1 MASMQIAGGSGAGS
15 PTKAGNNG
23 GLDPLLMGLSPEAAA
38 AAGAQGEDS
47 SEESPFASELAAA
60 LASVD
65 AEQTALAES
74 LLDGALQN
82 GQIIDLDS
90 LTQATGQN
98 LPVDPAFQ
106 NAILAS
112 FAALTGA
119 VAGQPSAEGGAPR
132 AALLVSADAEVMGS
146 NAALDDIAAD
156 TADVNLA
163 SLVVG
168 GQTAANSGLNGAS
181 AGASSQSAVGVS
193 ATNNSAAAV
202 QGAVI
207 AASEAP
213 SDADTLVNASVAQA
227 ATAPNVA
234 AQQGGAPTSQTQ
246 ITPGNAAVGSAG
258 ANAITNSSAE
268 NGAQDQSQSGSSSRD
283 QAVASA
289 ALAEAAR
296 IRGEKEAG
304 EYSGKQTSLAGS
316 PVSDVGNVVVTA
328 KPNAEGVAAAA
339 DAARQS
345 AQRIE
350 SNGAAGT
357 QSISQSSA
365 DALARSDSK
374 LEAARA
380 SLGTGPLNVEIL
392 KLTRQGGGRA
402 VLEVTPPNQGPIR
415 IDLQLDGAG
424 RASLVVEGLSD
435 SMKARLESSA
445 HFLRQDMAQMGLALN
460 LEMRERN
467 DSGAAAQAFAQ
478 GQFGQSG
485 QSGANNSAGSSRVVD
500 APANGRA
507 DGNGSSAQR
516 STAVDD
522 GLHLVA

>member
-1 MASMQIAGGSGAGS
+1 MASMQITGGVGAAASG
-15 PTKAGNNG
+15 KAGNNG
-23 GLDPLLMGLSPEAAA
+23 ALDPLLMGLSPEPATSVGS
-38 AAGAQGEDS
+38 AGEGSGE
-47 SEESPFASELAAA
+47 ENPFSSELAAA
-60 LASVD
+60 LASLD
-65 AEQTALAES
+65 AEQAATLAEN
-74 LLDGALQN
+74 LLDDAFQD
-82 GQIIDLDS
+82 GQIIDPTAVS
-90 LTQATGQN
+90 GISGQN
-98 LPVDPAFQ
+98 LPIDPVFQ

-119 VAGQPSAEGGAPR
+119 VAGQPSGDGDTSG
-132 AALLVSADAEVMGS
+132 AALLVSAEAQVM
-146 NAALDDIAAD
+146 
-156 TADVNLA
+156 V
-163 SLVVG
+163 
-168 GQTAANSGLNGAS
+168 QTAA
-181 AGASSQSAVGVS
+181 
-193 ATNNSAAAV
+193 
-202 QGAVI
+202 
-207 AASEAP
+207 SEG
-213 SDADTLVNASVAQA
+213 
-227 ATAPNVA
+227 VA
-234 AQQGGAPTSQTQ
+234 ADVGLGP
-246 ITPGNAAVGSAG
+246 AAVGSQGLTNSGLIGSTAAG
-258 ANAITNSSAE
+258 GVSAINNSTAVAQTAVMAASASLADPGSSANASVTQAVTASPISAQQAGSQTPQMGQTSAGDVAPGLIGV
-268 NGAQDQSQSGSSSRD
+268 NTSATRLPNDSGAQGQPQSGSSSQD
-283 QAVASA
+283 QALAAA

-296 IRGEKEAG
+296 LRGEKEAG

-316 PVSDVGNVVVTA
+316 LISDVGNVVVTA

-345 AQRIE
+345 AQRVE
-350 SNGAAGT
+350 SSLNSST
-357 QSISQSSA
+357 PSIAQSSSE
-365 DALARSDSK
+365 ALARAESK

-415 IDLQLDGAG
+415 IDLQLDGTG

-485 QSGANNSAGSSRVVD
+485 QGGANDSAGSSRAVN
-500 APANGRA
+500 APATGRA

>member
-1 MASMQIAGGSGAGS
+1 MASMQITGGVGAAASG
-15 PTKAGNNG
+15 KVGNNG
-23 GLDPLLMGLSPEAAA
+23 ALDPLLMGLSPEPATSVGS
-38 AAGAQGEDS
+38 AGEGSGE
-47 SEESPFASELAAA
+47 ENPFSSELAAA
-60 LASVD
+60 LASLD
-65 AEQTALAES
+65 AEQAATLAEN
-74 LLDGALQN
+74 LLDDAFQD
-82 GQIIDLDS
+82 GQIIDPTAVS
-90 LTQATGQN
+90 GISGQN
-98 LPVDPAFQ
+98 LPIDPVFQ

-119 VAGQPSAEGGAPR
+119 VAGQPSGDGDTSG
-132 AALLVSADAEVMGS
+132 AALLVSADTQVMVPT
-146 NAALDDIAAD
+146 AASEGVAAD
-156 TADVNLA
+156 
-163 SLVVG
+163 VG
-168 GQTAANSGLNGAS
+168 LGPAAVGSEGLANSGLIGSTA
-181 AGASSQSAVGVS
+181 AGGVS
-193 ATNNSAAAV
+193 ATNNSTA
-202 QGAVI
+202 
-207 AASEAP
+207 
-213 SDADTLVNASVAQA
+213 VAQ
-227 ATAPNVA
+227 TAVMAVSASLADPGSSANSVTQA
-234 AQQGGAPTSQTQ
+234 VTASPISAQQAGSQTPQ
-246 ITPGNAAVGSAG
+246 MGQTSAG
-258 ANAITNSSAE
+258 DVAPGLIGVNTSATRLP
-268 NGAQDQSQSGSSSRD
+268 NDSGAQGQPQSGSSSQD
-283 QAVASA
+283 QALAAA

-296 IRGEKEAG
+296 LRGEKEAG

-316 PVSDVGNVVVTA
+316 LISDVGNVVVTA

-345 AQRIE
+345 AQRVE
-350 SNGAAGT
+350 SSLNSST
-357 QSISQSSA
+357 PSIAQSSSE
-365 DALARSDSK
+365 ALARAESK

-415 IDLQLDGAG
+415 IDLQLDGTG

-485 QSGANNSAGSSRVVD
+485 QGGANDSAGSSRAVN
-500 APANGRA
+500 APATGRA

>member
-1 MASMQIAGGSGAGS
+1 MASMQITGGVGAAASG
-15 PTKAGNNG
+15 KVGNNG
-23 GLDPLLMGLSPEAAA
+23 ALDPLLMGLSPEPATSVGS
-38 AAGAQGEDS
+38 AGEGSGE
-47 SEESPFASELAAA
+47 ENPFSSELAAA
-60 LASVD
+60 LASLD
-65 AEQTALAES
+65 AEQAATLAEN
-74 LLDGALQN
+74 LLDDAFQD
-82 GQIIDLDS
+82 GQIIDPTAVS
-90 LTQATGQN
+90 GISGQN
-98 LPVDPAFQ
+98 LPIDPVFQ

-119 VAGQPSAEGGAPR
+119 VAGQPSGDGDTSG
-132 AALLVSADAEVMGS
+132 AALLVSADTQVMVPT
-146 NAALDDIAAD
+146 AASEGVAAD
-156 TADVNLA
+156 
-163 SLVVG
+163 VG
-168 GQTAANSGLNGAS
+168 LGPAAVGSEGLANSGLIGSTA
-181 AGASSQSAVGVS
+181 AGGVS
-193 ATNNSAAAV
+193 AINNSTAV
-202 QGAVI
+202 AQTAVM
-207 AASEAP
+207 AASA
-213 SDADTLVNASVAQA
+213 SLADPGSSANASVTQA
-227 ATAPNVA
+227 VTASPIS
-234 AQQGGAPTSQTQ
+234 AQQAGSQTPQ
-246 ITPGNAAVGSAG
+246 MGQTSAG
-258 ANAITNSSAE
+258 DVAPGLIGVNTSATRLP
-268 NGAQDQSQSGSSSRD
+268 NDSGAQGQPQSGSSSQD
-283 QAVASA
+283 QALAAA

-296 IRGEKEAG
+296 LRGEKEAG

-316 PVSDVGNVVVTA
+316 PISDVGNVVVTA

-345 AQRIE
+345 AQRVE
-350 SNGAAGT
+350 SSLNSST
-357 QSISQSSA
+357 PSIAQSSSE
-365 DALARSDSK
+365 ALARAESK

-415 IDLQLDGAG
+415 IDLQLDGTG

-460 LEMRERN
+460 LEMHERN

-485 QSGANNSAGSSRVVD
+485 QGGANDSAGSSRAVN
-500 APANGRA
+500 APATGRA

>member
-1 MASMQIAGGSGAGS
+1 MASMQITGGVGAAASG
-15 PTKAGNNG
+15 KAGNNG
-23 GLDPLLMGLSPEAAA
+23 ALDPLLMGLSPEPATSVGS
-38 AAGAQGEDS
+38 AGEGSGE
-47 SEESPFASELAAA
+47 ENPFSSELAAA
-60 LASVD
+60 LASLD
-65 AEQTALAES
+65 AEQAATLAEN
-74 LLDGALQN
+74 LLDDAFQD
-82 GQIIDLDS
+82 GQIIDPTAVS
-90 LTQATGQN
+90 GISGQN
-98 LPVDPAFQ
+98 LPIDPVFQ

-119 VAGQPSAEGGAPR
+119 VAGQPSGDGDTSG
-132 AALLVSADAEVMGS
+132 AALLVSADTQVMVPT
-146 NAALDDIAAD
+146 AASEGVAAD
-156 TADVNLA
+156 
-163 SLVVG
+163 VG
-168 GQTAANSGLNGAS
+168 LGPAAVGSEGLANSGLIGSTA
-181 AGASSQSAVGVS
+181 AGGVS
-193 ATNNSAAAV
+193 AINNSTAV
-202 QGAVI
+202 AQTAVM
-207 AASEAP
+207 AASA
-213 SDADTLVNASVAQA
+213 SLADPGSSANASVTQA
-227 ATAPNVA
+227 VTASPVS
-234 AQQGGAPTSQTQ
+234 AQQAGSQTPQ
-246 ITPGNAAVGSAG
+246 MGQTSAG
-258 ANAITNSSAE
+258 DVAPGLIGVNTSATRLP
-268 NGAQDQSQSGSSSRD
+268 NDSGAQGQPQSGSSSQD
-283 QAVASA
+283 QALAAA

-296 IRGEKEAG
+296 LRGEKEAG

-316 PVSDVGNVVVTA
+316 LISDVGNVVVTA

-345 AQRIE
+345 AQRVE
-350 SNGAAGT
+350 SSLNSST
-357 QSISQSSA
+357 PSIAQSSSE
-365 DALARSDSK
+365 ALARAESK

-415 IDLQLDGAG
+415 IDLQLDGTG

-460 LEMRERN
+460 LEMHERN

-485 QSGANNSAGSSRVVD
+485 QGGANDSAGSSRAVN
-500 APANGRA
+500 APATGRA

>member
-1 MASMQIAGGSGAGS
+1 MASMQITGGVGAAASG
-15 PTKAGNNG
+15 KVGNNG
-23 GLDPLLMGLSPEAAA
+23 ALDPLLMGLSPEPATSVGS
-38 AAGAQGEDS
+38 AGEGSGE
-47 SEESPFASELAAA
+47 ENPFSSELAAA
-60 LASVD
+60 LASLD
-65 AEQTALAES
+65 AEQAATLAEN
-74 LLDGALQN
+74 LLDDAFQD
-82 GQIIDLDS
+82 GQIIDPTAVS
-90 LTQATGQN
+90 GISGQN
-98 LPVDPAFQ
+98 LPIDPVFQ

-119 VAGQPSAEGGAPR
+119 VAGQPSGDGDTSG
-132 AALLVSADAEVMGS
+132 AALLVSADTQVMVPT
-146 NAALDDIAAD
+146 AASEGVAAD
-156 TADVNLA
+156 
-163 SLVVG
+163 VG
-168 GQTAANSGLNGAS
+168 LGPAAVGSEGLANSGLIGSTA
-181 AGASSQSAVGVS
+181 AGGVS
-193 ATNNSAAAV
+193 ATNNSTAV
-202 QGAVI
+202 AQTAVM
-207 AASEAP
+207 AVSASL
-213 SDADTLVNASVAQA
+213 ADPGSSANASVTQA
-227 ATAPNVA
+227 VTASPVS
-234 AQQGGAPTSQTQ
+234 AQQAGSQTPQ
-246 ITPGNAAVGSAG
+246 MGQTSAG
-258 ANAITNSSAE
+258 DVAPGLIGVNTSATRLP
-268 NGAQDQSQSGSSSRD
+268 NDSGAQGQPQSGSSSQD
-283 QAVASA
+283 QALAAA

-296 IRGEKEAG
+296 LRGEKEAG

-316 PVSDVGNVVVTA
+316 LISDVGNVVVTA

-345 AQRIE
+345 AQRVE
-350 SNGAAGT
+350 SSLNSST
-357 QSISQSSA
+357 PSIAQSSSE
-365 DALARSDSK
+365 ALARAESK

-415 IDLQLDGAG
+415 IDLQLDGTG

-460 LEMRERN
+460 LEMHERN

-485 QSGANNSAGSSRVVD
+485 QGGANDSAGSSRAVN
-500 APANGRA
+500 APATGRA

>member
-1 MASMQIAGGSGAGS
+1 MASMQITGGVGAAASG
-15 PTKAGNNG
+15 KVGNNG
-23 GLDPLLMGLSPEAAA
+23 ALDPLLMGLSPEPATSVGS
-38 AAGAQGEDS
+38 AGEGSGE
-47 SEESPFASELAAA
+47 ENPFSSELAAA
-60 LASVD
+60 LASLD
-65 AEQTALAES
+65 AEQAATLAEN
-74 LLDGALQN
+74 LLDDAFQD
-82 GQIIDLDS
+82 GQIIDPTAVS
-90 LTQATGQN
+90 GISGQN
-98 LPVDPAFQ
+98 LPIDPVFQ

-119 VAGQPSAEGGAPR
+119 VAGQPSGDGDTSG
-132 AALLVSADAEVMGS
+132 AALLVSADTQVMVP
-146 NAALDDIAAD
+146 
-156 TADVNLA
+156 T
-163 SLVVG
+163 
-168 GQTAANSGLNGAS
+168 
-181 AGASSQSAVGVS
+181 
-193 ATNNSAAAV
+193 
-202 QGAVI
+202 
-207 AASEAP
+207 AASEG
-213 SDADTLVNASVAQA
+213 
-227 ATAPNVA
+227 VA
-234 AQQGGAPTSQTQ
+234 ADVGLGP
-246 ITPGNAAVGSAG
+246 AAVGSQGLTNSGLIGSTAAG
-258 ANAITNSSAE
+258 GVSAINNSTAVAQTAVMAVSASLADPGSSANASVTQAVTASPVSAQQAGSQTPQMGQTSAGDVAPGLIGV
-268 NGAQDQSQSGSSSRD
+268 NTSATRLPNDSGAQGQPQSGSSSQD
-283 QAVASA
+283 QALAAA

-296 IRGEKEAG
+296 LRGEKEAG

-316 PVSDVGNVVVTA
+316 LISDVGNVVVTA

-345 AQRIE
+345 AQRVE
-350 SNGAAGT
+350 SSLNSST
-357 QSISQSSA
+357 PSIAQSSSE
-365 DALARSDSK
+365 ALARAESK

-415 IDLQLDGAG
+415 IDLQLDGTG

-485 QSGANNSAGSSRVVD
+485 QGGANDSAGSSRAVN
-500 APANGRA
+500 APATGRA

>member
-1 MASMQIAGGSGAGS
+1 MASMQITGGVGAAASG
-15 PTKAGNNG
+15 KAGNNG
-23 GLDPLLMGLSPEAAA
+23 ALDPLLMGLSPEPATSVGS
-38 AAGAQGEDS
+38 AGEGSGE
-47 SEESPFASELAAA
+47 ENPFSSELAAA
-60 LASVD
+60 LASLD
-65 AEQTALAES
+65 AEQAATLAEN
-74 LLDGALQN
+74 LLDDAFQD
-82 GQIIDLDS
+82 GQIIDPTAVS
-90 LTQATGQN
+90 GISGQN
-98 LPVDPAFQ
+98 LPIDPVFQ

-119 VAGQPSAEGGAPR
+119 VAGQPSGDGDTSG
-132 AALLVSADAEVMGS
+132 AALLVSADTQVMVPT
-146 NAALDDIAAD
+146 AASEGVAAD
-156 TADVNLA
+156 
-163 SLVVG
+163 VG
-168 GQTAANSGLNGAS
+168 LGPAAVGSEGLANSGLIGSTA
-181 AGASSQSAVGVS
+181 AGGVS
-193 ATNNSAAAV
+193 ATNNSTAV
-202 QGAVI
+202 AQTAVM
-207 AASEAP
+207 AVSASL
-213 SDADTLVNASVAQA
+213 ADPGSSANASVTQA
-227 ATAPNVA
+227 VTASPVS
-234 AQQGGAPTSQTQ
+234 AQQAGSQTPQ
-246 ITPGNAAVGSAG
+246 MGQTSAG
-258 ANAITNSSAE
+258 DVAPGLIGVNTSATRLP
-268 NGAQDQSQSGSSSRD
+268 NDSGAQGQPQSGSSSQD
-283 QAVASA
+283 QALAAA

-296 IRGEKEAG
+296 LRGEKEAG

-316 PVSDVGNVVVTA
+316 LISDVGNVVVTA

-345 AQRIE
+345 AQRVE
-350 SNGAAGT
+350 SSLNSST
-357 QSISQSSA
+357 PSIAQSSSE
-365 DALARSDSK
+365 ALARAESK

-415 IDLQLDGAG
+415 IDLQLDGTG

-485 QSGANNSAGSSRVVD
+485 QGGANDSAGSSRAVN
-500 APANGRA
+500 APATGRA

>member
-1 MASMQIAGGSGAGS
+1 MASMQITGGVGAAASG
-15 PTKAGNNG
+15 KVGNNG
-23 GLDPLLMGLSPEAAA
+23 ALDPLLMGLSPEPATSVGS
-38 AAGAQGEDS
+38 AGEGSGE
-47 SEESPFASELAAA
+47 ENPFSSELAAA
-60 LASVD
+60 LASLD
-65 AEQTALAES
+65 AEQAATLAEN
-74 LLDGALQN
+74 LLDDAFQD
-82 GQIIDLDS
+82 GQIIDPTAVS
-90 LTQATGQN
+90 GISGQN
-98 LPVDPAFQ
+98 LPIDPVFQ

-119 VAGQPSAEGGAPR
+119 VAGQPSGDGDTSG
-132 AALLVSADAEVMGS
+132 AALLVSADTQVMVPT
-146 NAALDDIAAD
+146 AASEGVAAD
-156 TADVNLA
+156 
-163 SLVVG
+163 VG
-168 GQTAANSGLNGAS
+168 LGPAAVGSEGLANSGLIGSTA
-181 AGASSQSAVGVS
+181 AGGVS
-193 ATNNSAAAV
+193 ATNNSTAV
-202 QGAVI
+202 AQTAVM
-207 AASEAP
+207 AVSASL
-213 SDADTLVNASVAQA
+213 ADPGSSANASVTQA
-227 ATAPNVA
+227 VTASPVS
-234 AQQGGAPTSQTQ
+234 AQQAGSQTPQ
-246 ITPGNAAVGSAG
+246 MGQTSAG
-258 ANAITNSSAE
+258 DVAPGLIGVNTSATRLP
-268 NGAQDQSQSGSSSRD
+268 NDSGAQGQPQSGSSSQD
-283 QAVASA
+283 QALAAA

-296 IRGEKEAG
+296 LRGEKEAG

-316 PVSDVGNVVVTA
+316 LISDVGNVVVTA

-345 AQRIE
+345 AQRVE
-350 SNGAAGT
+350 SSLNSST
-357 QSISQSSA
+357 PSIAQSSSE
-365 DALARSDSK
+365 ALARAESK

-415 IDLQLDGAG
+415 IDLQLDGTG

-485 QSGANNSAGSSRVVD
+485 QGGANDSAGSSRAVN
-500 APANGRA
+500 APATGRA

>member
-1 MASMQIAGGSGAGS
+1 MASMQITGGVGAAASG
-15 PTKAGNNG
+15 KAGNNG
-23 GLDPLLMGLSPEAAA
+23 ALDPLLMGLSPEPATSVGS
-38 AAGAQGEDS
+38 AGEGSGE
-47 SEESPFASELAAA
+47 ENPFSSELAAA
-60 LASVD
+60 LASLD
-65 AEQTALAES
+65 AEQAATLAEN
-74 LLDGALQN
+74 LLDDAFQD
-82 GQIIDLDS
+82 GQIIDPTAVS
-90 LTQATGQN
+90 GISGQN
-98 LPVDPAFQ
+98 LPIDPVFQ

-119 VAGQPSAEGGAPR
+119 VAGQPSGDGDTSG
-132 AALLVSADAEVMGS
+132 AALLVSAEAQVMVQT
-146 NAALDDIAAD
+146 AASEGVAAD
-156 TADVNLA
+156 
-163 SLVVG
+163 VG
-168 GQTAANSGLNGAS
+168 LGPAAVGSEGLANSGLIGSTA
-181 AGASSQSAVGVS
+181 AGGVS
-193 ATNNSAAAV
+193 ATNNSTAV
-202 QGAVI
+202 AQTAVM
-207 AASEAP
+207 AVSASL
-213 SDADTLVNASVAQA
+213 ADPGSSANASVTQA
-227 ATAPNVA
+227 VTASPVS
-234 AQQGGAPTSQTQ
+234 AQQAGSQTPQ
-246 ITPGNAAVGSAG
+246 MGQTSAG
-258 ANAITNSSAE
+258 DVAPGLIGVNTSATRLP
-268 NGAQDQSQSGSSSRD
+268 NDSGAQGQPQSGSSSQD
-283 QAVASA
+283 QALAAA

-296 IRGEKEAG
+296 LRGEKEAG

-316 PVSDVGNVVVTA
+316 LISDVGNVVVTA

-345 AQRIE
+345 AQRVE
-350 SNGAAGT
+350 SSLNSST
-357 QSISQSSA
+357 PSIAQSSSE
-365 DALARSDSK
+365 ALARAESK

-415 IDLQLDGAG
+415 IDLQLDGTG

-485 QSGANNSAGSSRVVD
+485 QGGANDSAGSSRAVN
-500 APANGRA
+500 APATGRA

>member
-1 MASMQIAGGSGAGS
+1 MASMQITGGVGAAASG
-15 PTKAGNNG
+15 KVGNNG
-23 GLDPLLMGLSPEAAA
+23 ALDPLLMGLSPEPATSVGS
-38 AAGAQGEDS
+38 AGEGSGE
-47 SEESPFASELAAA
+47 ENPFSSELAAA
-60 LASVD
+60 LASLD
-65 AEQTALAES
+65 AEQAATLAEN
-74 LLDGALQN
+74 LLDDALQD
-82 GQIIDLDS
+82 GQIIDPKAVS
-90 LTQATGQN
+90 GISGQN
-98 LPVDPAFQ
+98 LPIDPVFQ

-119 VAGQPSAEGGAPR
+119 VAGQPSGDGDTSG
-132 AALLVSADAEVMGS
+132 AALLVSADTQVMVPT
-146 NAALDDIAAD
+146 AASEGVAAD
-156 TADVNLA
+156 
-163 SLVVG
+163 VG
-168 GQTAANSGLNGAS
+168 LGPAAVGSEGLANSGLIGSTA
-181 AGASSQSAVGVS
+181 AGGVS
-193 ATNNSAAAV
+193 ATNNSTAV
-202 QGAVI
+202 AQTAVM
-207 AASEAP
+207 AVSASL
-213 SDADTLVNASVAQA
+213 ADPGSSANASVTQA
-227 ATAPNVA
+227 VTASPVS
-234 AQQGGAPTSQTQ
+234 AQQAGSQTPQ
-246 ITPGNAAVGSAG
+246 MGQTSAG
-258 ANAITNSSAE
+258 DVAPGLIGVNTSATRLP
-268 NGAQDQSQSGSSSRD
+268 NDSGAQGQPQSGSSSQD
-283 QAVASA
+283 QALAAA

-296 IRGEKEAG
+296 LRGEKEAG

-316 PVSDVGNVVVTA
+316 LISDVGNVVVTA

-345 AQRIE
+345 AQRVE
-350 SNGAAGT
+350 SSLNSST
-357 QSISQSSA
+357 PSIAQSSSE
-365 DALARSDSK
+365 ALARAESK

-415 IDLQLDGAG
+415 IDLQLDGTG

-485 QSGANNSAGSSRVVD
+485 QGGANDSAGSSRAVN
-500 APANGRA
+500 APATGRA

>member
-1 MASMQIAGGSGAGS
+1 MASMQITGGVGAAASG
-15 PTKAGNNG
+15 KAGNNG
-23 GLDPLLMGLSPEAAA
+23 ALDPLLMGLSPEPATSVGS
-38 AAGAQGEDS
+38 AGEGSGE
-47 SEESPFASELAAA
+47 ENPFSSELAAA
-60 LASVD
+60 LASLD
-65 AEQTALAES
+65 AEQAATLAEN
-74 LLDGALQN
+74 LLDDAFQD
-82 GQIIDLDS
+82 GQIIDPTAVS
-90 LTQATGQN
+90 GISGQN
-98 LPVDPAFQ
+98 LPIDPVFQ

-119 VAGQPSAEGGAPR
+119 VAGQPSGDGDTSG
-132 AALLVSADAEVMGS
+132 AALLVSAEAQVM
-146 NAALDDIAAD
+146 
-156 TADVNLA
+156 V
-163 SLVVG
+163 
-168 GQTAANSGLNGAS
+168 QTAASEGVAADVPDVGLGPAAVGSQGLTNSGLIGSTA
-181 AGASSQSAVGVS
+181 AGGVS
-193 ATNNSAAAV
+193 ATNNSTAV
-202 QGAVI
+202 AQTAVM
-207 AASEAP
+207 AVSASL
-213 SDADTLVNASVAQA
+213 ADPGSSANASVTQA
-227 ATAPNVA
+227 VTASPIS
-234 AQQGGAPTSQTQ
+234 AQQAGSQTPQ
-246 ITPGNAAVGSAG
+246 MGQTSAG
-258 ANAITNSSAE
+258 DVAPGLIGVNTSATRLP
-268 NGAQDQSQSGSSSRD
+268 NDSGAQGQPQSGSSSQD
-283 QAVASA
+283 QALAAA

-296 IRGEKEAG
+296 LRGEKEAG

-316 PVSDVGNVVVTA
+316 LISDVGNVVVTA

-345 AQRIE
+345 AQRVE
-350 SNGAAGT
+350 SSLNSST
-357 QSISQSSA
+357 PSIAQSSSE
-365 DALARSDSK
+365 ALARAESK

-415 IDLQLDGAG
+415 IDLQLDGTG

-460 LEMRERN
+460 LEMHERN

-485 QSGANNSAGSSRVVD
+485 QGGANDSAGSSRAVN
-500 APANGRA
+500 APATGRA

>member
-1 MASMQIAGGSGAGS
+1 MASMQITGGVGAAASG
-15 PTKAGNNG
+15 KAGNNG
-23 GLDPLLMGLSPEAAA
+23 ALDPLLMGLSPEPATSVGS
-38 AAGAQGEDS
+38 AGEGSGE
-47 SEESPFASELAAA
+47 ENPFSSELAAA
-60 LASVD
+60 LASLD
-65 AEQTALAES
+65 AEQAATLAEN
-74 LLDGALQN
+74 LLDDAFQD
-82 GQIIDLDS
+82 GQIIDPTAVS
-90 LTQATGQN
+90 GISGQN
-98 LPVDPAFQ
+98 LPIDPVFQ

-119 VAGQPSAEGGAPR
+119 VAGQPSGDGDTSG
-132 AALLVSADAEVMGS
+132 AALLVSADTQVMVPT
-146 NAALDDIAAD
+146 AASEGVAAD
-156 TADVNLA
+156 
-163 SLVVG
+163 VG
-168 GQTAANSGLNGAS
+168 LGPAAVGSEGLANSGLIGSTA
-181 AGASSQSAVGVS
+181 AGGVS
-193 ATNNSAAAV
+193 ATNNSTAV
-202 QGAVI
+202 AQTAVM
-207 AASEAP
+207 AVSASL
-213 SDADTLVNASVAQA
+213 ADPGSSANASVTQA
-227 ATAPNVA
+227 VTASPVS
-234 AQQGGAPTSQTQ
+234 AQQAGSQTPQ
-246 ITPGNAAVGSAG
+246 MGQTSAG
-258 ANAITNSSAE
+258 DVAPGLIGVNTSATRLP
-268 NGAQDQSQSGSSSRD
+268 NDSGAQGQPQSGSSSQD
-283 QAVASA
+283 QALAAA

-296 IRGEKEAG
+296 LRGEKEAG

-316 PVSDVGNVVVTA
+316 PISDVGNVVVTA

-345 AQRIE
+345 AQRVE
-350 SNGAAGT
+350 SSLNSST
-357 QSISQSSA
+357 PSIAQSSSE
-365 DALARSDSK
+365 ALARAESK

-415 IDLQLDGAG
+415 IDLQLDGTG

-485 QSGANNSAGSSRVVD
+485 QGGANDSAGSSRAVN
-500 APANGRA
+500 APATGRA

>member
-1 MASMQIAGGSGAGS
+1 MASMQITGGVGAAASG
-15 PTKAGNNG
+15 KAGNNG
-23 GLDPLLMGLSPEAAA
+23 ALDPLLMGLSPEPATSVGS
-38 AAGAQGEDS
+38 AGEGSGE
-47 SEESPFASELAAA
+47 ENPFSSELAAA
-60 LASVD
+60 LASLD
-65 AEQTALAES
+65 AEQAATLAEN
-74 LLDGALQN
+74 LLDDAFQD
-82 GQIIDLDS
+82 GQIIDPTAVS
-90 LTQATGQN
+90 GISGQN
-98 LPVDPAFQ
+98 LPIDPVFQ

-119 VAGQPSAEGGAPR
+119 VAGQPSGDGDTSG
-132 AALLVSADAEVMGS
+132 AALLVSADTQVMVPT
-146 NAALDDIAAD
+146 AASEGVAAD
-156 TADVNLA
+156 
-163 SLVVG
+163 VG
-168 GQTAANSGLNGAS
+168 LGPAAVGSEGLANSGLIGSTA
-181 AGASSQSAVGVS
+181 AGGVS
-193 ATNNSAAAV
+193 ATNNSTAV
-202 QGAVI
+202 AQTAVM
-207 AASEAP
+207 AVSASL
-213 SDADTLVNASVAQA
+213 ADPGSSANASVTQA
-227 ATAPNVA
+227 VTASPIS
-234 AQQGGAPTSQTQ
+234 AQQAGSQTPQ
-246 ITPGNAAVGSAG
+246 MGQTSAG
-258 ANAITNSSAE
+258 DVAPGLIGVNTSATRLP
-268 NGAQDQSQSGSSSRD
+268 NDSGAQGQPQSGSSSQD
-283 QAVASA
+283 QALAAA

-296 IRGEKEAG
+296 LRGEKEAG

-316 PVSDVGNVVVTA
+316 LISDVGNVVVTA

-345 AQRIE
+345 AQRVE
-350 SNGAAGT
+350 SSLNSST
-357 QSISQSSA
+357 PSIAQSSSE
-365 DALARSDSK
+365 ALARAESK

-415 IDLQLDGAG
+415 IDLQLDGTG

-460 LEMRERN
+460 LEMHERN

-485 QSGANNSAGSSRVVD
+485 QGGANDSAGSSRAVN
-500 APANGRA
+500 APATGRA

>member
-1 MASMQIAGGSGAGS
+1 MASMQITGGVGAAASG
-15 PTKAGNNG
+15 KAGNNG
-23 GLDPLLMGLSPEAAA
+23 ALDPLLMGLSPEPATSVGS
-38 AAGAQGEDS
+38 AGEGSGE
-47 SEESPFASELAAA
+47 ENPFSSELAAA
-60 LASVD
+60 LASLD
-65 AEQTALAES
+65 AEQAATLAEN
-74 LLDGALQN
+74 LLDDAFQD
-82 GQIIDLDS
+82 GQIIDPTAVS
-90 LTQATGQN
+90 GISGQN
-98 LPVDPAFQ
+98 LPIDPVFQ

-119 VAGQPSAEGGAPR
+119 VAGQPSGDGDTSG
-132 AALLVSADAEVMGS
+132 AALLVSADTQVMVPT
-146 NAALDDIAAD
+146 AASEGVAAD
-156 TADVNLA
+156 
-163 SLVVG
+163 VG
-168 GQTAANSGLNGAS
+168 LGPAAVGSEGLANSGLIGSTA
-181 AGASSQSAVGVS
+181 AGGVS
-193 ATNNSAAAV
+193 AINNSTAV
-202 QGAVI
+202 AQTAVM
-207 AASEAP
+207 AVSASL
-213 SDADTLVNASVAQA
+213 ADPGSSANASVTQA
-227 ATAPNVA
+227 VTASPVS
-234 AQQGGAPTSQTQ
+234 AQQAGSQTPQ
-246 ITPGNAAVGSAG
+246 MGQTSAG
-258 ANAITNSSAE
+258 DVAPGLIGVNTSATRLP
-268 NGAQDQSQSGSSSRD
+268 NDSGAQGQPQSGSSSQD
-283 QAVASA
+283 QALAAA

-296 IRGEKEAG
+296 LRGEKEAG

-316 PVSDVGNVVVTA
+316 LISDVGNVVVTA

-345 AQRIE
+345 AQRVE
-350 SNGAAGT
+350 SSLNSST
-357 QSISQSSA
+357 PSIAQSSSE
-365 DALARSDSK
+365 ALARAESK

-415 IDLQLDGAG
+415 IDLQLDGTG

-485 QSGANNSAGSSRVVD
+485 QGGANDSAGSSRAVN
-500 APANGRA
+500 APATGRA

>member
-1 MASMQIAGGSGAGS
+1 MASMQITGGVGAAASG
-15 PTKAGNNG
+15 KAGNNG
-23 GLDPLLMGLSPEAAA
+23 ALDPLLMGLSPEPATSVGS
-38 AAGAQGEDS
+38 AGEGSGE
-47 SEESPFASELAAA
+47 ENPFSSELAAA
-60 LASVD
+60 LASLD
-65 AEQTALAES
+65 AEQAATLAEN
-74 LLDGALQN
+74 LLDDAFQD
-82 GQIIDLDS
+82 GQIIDPTAVS
-90 LTQATGQN
+90 GISGQN
-98 LPVDPAFQ
+98 LPIDPVFQ

-119 VAGQPSAEGGAPR
+119 VAGQPSGDGDTSG
-132 AALLVSADAEVMGS
+132 AALLVSADTQVMVPT
-146 NAALDDIAAD
+146 AASEGVAAD
-156 TADVNLA
+156 
-163 SLVVG
+163 VG
-168 GQTAANSGLNGAS
+168 LGPAAVGSEGLANSGLIGSTA
-181 AGASSQSAVGVS
+181 AGGVS
-193 ATNNSAAAV
+193 ATNNSTAV
-202 QGAVI
+202 AQTAVM
-207 AASEAP
+207 AVSASL
-213 SDADTLVNASVAQA
+213 ADPGSSANASVTQA
-227 ATAPNVA
+227 VTASPIS
-234 AQQGGAPTSQTQ
+234 AQQAGSQTPQ
-246 ITPGNAAVGSAG
+246 MGQTSAG
-258 ANAITNSSAE
+258 DVAPGLIGVNTSATRLP
-268 NGAQDQSQSGSSSRD
+268 NDSGAQGQPQSGSSSQD
-283 QAVASA
+283 QALAAA

-296 IRGEKEAG
+296 LRGEKEAG

-316 PVSDVGNVVVTA
+316 PISDVGNVVVTA

-345 AQRIE
+345 AQRVE
-350 SNGAAGT
+350 SSLNSST
-357 QSISQSSA
+357 PSIAQSSSE
-365 DALARSDSK
+365 ALARAESK

-415 IDLQLDGAG
+415 IDLQLDGTG

-485 QSGANNSAGSSRVVD
+485 QGGANDSAGSSRAVN
-500 APANGRA
+500 APATGRA

>member
-1 MASMQIAGGSGAGS
+1 MASMQITGGVGAAASG
-15 PTKAGNNG
+15 KAGNNG
-23 GLDPLLMGLSPEAAA
+23 ALDPLLMGLSPEPATSVGS
-38 AAGAQGEDS
+38 AGEGSGE
-47 SEESPFASELAAA
+47 ENPFSSELAAA
-60 LASVD
+60 LASLD
-65 AEQTALAES
+65 AEQAATLAEN
-74 LLDGALQN
+74 LLDDAFQD
-82 GQIIDLDS
+82 GQIIDPTAVS
-90 LTQATGQN
+90 GISGQN
-98 LPVDPAFQ
+98 LPIDPVFQ

-119 VAGQPSAEGGAPR
+119 VAGQPSGDGDTSG
-132 AALLVSADAEVMGS
+132 AALLVSADTQVMVPT
-146 NAALDDIAAD
+146 AASEGVAAD
-156 TADVNLA
+156 
-163 SLVVG
+163 VG
-168 GQTAANSGLNGAS
+168 LGPAAVGSEGLANSGLIGSTA
-181 AGASSQSAVGVS
+181 AGGVS
-193 ATNNSAAAV
+193 ATNNSTAV
-202 QGAVI
+202 AQTAVM
-207 AASEAP
+207 AVSASL
-213 SDADTLVNASVAQA
+213 ADPGSSANASVTQA
-227 ATAPNVA
+227 VTASPVS
-234 AQQGGAPTSQTQ
+234 AQQAGSQTPQ
-246 ITPGNAAVGSAG
+246 MGQTSAG
-258 ANAITNSSAE
+258 DVAPGLIGVNTSATRLP
-268 NGAQDQSQSGSSSRD
+268 NDSGAQGQPQSGSSSQD
-283 QAVASA
+283 QALAAA

-296 IRGEKEAG
+296 LRGEKEAG

-316 PVSDVGNVVVTA
+316 PISDVGNVVVTA

-345 AQRIE
+345 AQRVE
-350 SNGAAGT
+350 SSLNSST
-357 QSISQSSA
+357 PSIAQSSSE
-365 DALARSDSK
+365 ALARAESK

-415 IDLQLDGAG
+415 IDLQLDGTG

-460 LEMRERN
+460 LEMHERN

-485 QSGANNSAGSSRVVD
+485 QGGANDSAGSSRAVN
-500 APANGRA
+500 APATGRA

>member
-1 MASMQIAGGSGAGS
+1 MASMQITGGVGAAASG
-15 PTKAGNNG
+15 KAGNNG
-23 GLDPLLMGLSPEAAA
+23 ALDPLLMGLSPEPATSVGS
-38 AAGAQGEDS
+38 AGEGSGE
-47 SEESPFASELAAA
+47 ENPFSSELAAA
-60 LASVD
+60 LASLD
-65 AEQTALAES
+65 AEQAATLAEN
-74 LLDGALQN
+74 LLDDAFQD
-82 GQIIDLDS
+82 GQIIDPTAVS
-90 LTQATGQN
+90 GISGQN
-98 LPVDPAFQ
+98 LPIDPVFQ

-119 VAGQPSAEGGAPR
+119 VAGQPSGDGDTSG
-132 AALLVSADAEVMGS
+132 AALLVSADTQVMVP
-146 NAALDDIAAD
+146 
-156 TADVNLA
+156 T
-163 SLVVG
+163 
-168 GQTAANSGLNGAS
+168 
-181 AGASSQSAVGVS
+181 
-193 ATNNSAAAV
+193 
-202 QGAVI
+202 
-207 AASEAP
+207 AASEG
-213 SDADTLVNASVAQA
+213 
-227 ATAPNVA
+227 VA
-234 AQQGGAPTSQTQ
+234 ADVGLGP
-246 ITPGNAAVGSAG
+246 AAVGSQGLTNSGLIGSTAAG
-258 ANAITNSSAE
+258 GVSAINNSTAVAQTAVMAASASLADPGSSANASVTQAVTASPVSAQQAGSQTPQMGQTSAGDVAPGLIGV
-268 NGAQDQSQSGSSSRD
+268 NTSATRLPNDSGAQGQPQSGSSSQD
-283 QAVASA
+283 QALAAA

-296 IRGEKEAG
+296 LRGEKEAG

-316 PVSDVGNVVVTA
+316 LISDVGNVVVTA

-345 AQRIE
+345 AQRVE
-350 SNGAAGT
+350 SSLNSST
-357 QSISQSSA
+357 PSIAQSSSE
-365 DALARSDSK
+365 ALARAESK

-415 IDLQLDGAG
+415 IDLQLDGTG

-485 QSGANNSAGSSRVVD
+485 QGGANDSAGSSRAVN
-500 APANGRA
+500 APATGRA